1 MSETPAERRAAAM
14 AAMWEEARPRI
25 MERLAVLQAAAS
37 AAADGGLDLSARRE
51 AEGEAHK
58 LAGSLG
64 MFGYP
69 DGTDVAR
76 ELETMLEGDG
86 ALDAGFGAL
95 VARLVAI
102 LPPA

>member
-1 MSETPAERRAAAM
+1 MTDTPAERRAAAM

-25 MERLAVLQAAAS
+25 MGRLAVLQAAAS